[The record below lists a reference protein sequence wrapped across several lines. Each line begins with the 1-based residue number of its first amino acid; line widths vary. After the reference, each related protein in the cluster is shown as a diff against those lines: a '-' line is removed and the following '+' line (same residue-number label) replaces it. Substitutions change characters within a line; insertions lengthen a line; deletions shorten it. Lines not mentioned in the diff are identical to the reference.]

1 MTSPPEPRKVAI
13 VTGASQGIG
22 AGIAAGFLGLGYRV
36 VAASRSI
43 SPSHTADVRTVQG
56 DISQVETAQRIVEE
70 TLERFGRIDTLVNNA
85 GIFIGKPFLEYTSDD
100 FAAMTAV
107 NLDGF
112 FHLTQRVVRHMA
124 EQARGHVVNITTSLV
139 DHARVVSPSALA
151 SLTKGGLDAVTRS
164 LATEF
169 AARGVRV
176 NAIAPGVVKT
186 PTTTDADYDELAAQH
201 PLGRMAEISDIV
213 QGVLYLEQA
222 TFVTGETLHID
233 GGQAAGH

>member
-1 MTSPPEPRKVAI
+1 
-13 VTGASQGIG
+13 
-22 AGIAAGFLGLGYRV
+22 
-36 VAASRSI
+36 VAASLSI
-43 SPSHTADVRTVQG
+43 PPSHAVDVHTVQG

-70 TLERFGRIDTLVNNA
+70 TLDRFGRIDTLVNNA
-85 GIFIGKPFLEYTSDD
+85 GIFIGKPFLDYTYDD
-100 FAAMTAV
+100 FAVMTAV

-124 EQARGHVVNITTSLV
+124 KQSRGHVVNITTSLV
-139 DHARVVSPSALA
+139 DHARVASPSALA

-176 NAIAPGVVKT
+176 NAVAPGVVKT
-186 PTTTDADYDELAAQH
+186 PATADTDYEELAAQH
-201 PLGRMAEISDIV
+201 PLGRMAEIGDIV
-213 QGVLYLEQA
+213 EGVIYLEQA

>member
-1 MTSPPEPRKVAI
+1 M
-13 VTGASQGIG
+13 
-22 AGIAAGFLGLGYRV
+22 
-36 VAASRSI
+36 
-43 SPSHTADVRTVQG
+43 HTVQG
-56 DISQVETAQRIVEE
+56 DISQVETAQRIAEE
-70 TLERFGRIDTLVNNA
+70 TLDRFGRIGTLVNNA
-85 GIFIGKPFLEYTSDD
+85 GIFFGKPFLDYTYDD

-124 EQARGHVVNITTSLV
+124 EHSRGHVVNITTSLV
-139 DHARVVSPSALA
+139 DHARVASPSALA

-176 NAIAPGVVKT
+176 NAVAPGVVKK
-186 PTTTDADYDELAAQH
+186 PTTTRADCEVLATQH
-201 PLGRMAEISDIV
+201 PLGRMAEIGDIV
-213 QGVLYLEQA
+213 QGVIYLEQA

>member
-1 MTSPPEPRKVAI
+1 MRSPSEPPKVVI

-22 AGIAAGFLGLGYRV
+22 AGIAHGFLGLGYCV
-36 VAASRSI
+36 VATSLSI
-43 SPSHTADVRTVQG
+43 FPSGAADVHTVQG
-56 DISQVETAQRIVEE
+56 DISQAETAKRIVQE
-70 TLERFGRIDTLVNNA
+70 TLDRFGRIDTLINNA
-85 GIFIGKPFLEYTSDD
+85 GIFIGKPFLDYTYDD

-124 EQARGHVVNITTSLV
+124 EQRGGHVVNITTSLV
-139 DHARVVSPSALA
+139 DHARVASPSALA

-176 NAIAPGVVKT
+176 NAVAPGVVKT
-186 PTTTDADYDELAAQH
+186 PMNAGADYEELATQH